1 LRQVP
6 LWVPHKRG
14 DESSDAADNDTEK
27 PRTYLPP
34 CPAAPKRLSGQEEGM
49 QANQAQS
56 KNQEKLSF
64 GALMFTI
71 VLSNIGVFLF
81 IAPYT

>member
-1 LRQVP
+1 
-6 LWVPHKRG
+6 
-14 DESSDAADNDTEK
+14 
-27 PRTYLPP
+27 
-34 CPAAPKRLSGQEEGM
+34 M

-71 VLSNIGVFLF
+71 VVSNIGVFLF
-81 IAPYT
+81 VAPYT